1 MAYWLGIAFGLAFLL
16 AVFPFGS
23 IELFVVGLVVR
34 EPGIPWLALGVCTA
48 AGQVAGKVVHYY
60 AARGVVR
67 LPAFTRAGAE
77 PGAEPDG
84 EERAGWRARAASWMA
99 MAMDRAQERPGWMFG
114 VFSVSTVVGLPPFG
128 ATTVLAGM
136 VKMRMPVFL
145 AVALPGRC
153 IRYSALAAAPPV
165 VASLLF

>member
-1 MAYWLGIAFGLAFLL
+1 MAYWLCITFGLAFLL

-34 EPGIPWLALGVCTA
+34 EPTIPWLALGVICA
-48 AGQVAGKVVHYY
+48 AGQVLGKVVHYY

-67 LPAFTRAGAE
+67 LPAFARVEVTSDGA
-77 PGAEPDG
+77 ADN
-84 EERAGWRARAASWMA
+84 ERTGWRAKVANWMA
-99 MAMDRAQERPGWMFG
+99 MAMDRAEERPWWMFG

-128 ATTVLAGM
+128 ATAVLAGL

-145 AVALPGRC
+145 VVALPGRS
-153 IRYSALAAAPPV
+153 IRYCALAAAPPIL
-165 VASLLF
+165 ASFLF

>member
-1 MAYWLGIAFGLAFLL
+1 MAYWLGITFGLAFLL

-34 EPGIPWLALGVCTA
+34 EPEIPWLALGVCTA
-48 AGQVAGKVVHYY
+48 AGQVLGKVVHYY

-67 LPAFTRAGAE
+67 LPAFTRADAKPQE
-77 PGAEPDG
+77 K
-84 EERAGWRARAASWMA
+84 ERTGWRARAADWMA

-128 ATTVLAGM
+128 ATTVLAGV

-153 IRYSALAAAPPV
+153 IRYCALAAAPPL